1 MDYKAIATAI
11 LIGLTAPKAT
21 IANEVIIRDYYHE
34 MSCLNPGTIE
44 TIENVGQRLMR
55 EFPAIDRINLLVM
68 NPLEERDEWRHFK
81 QAIND
86 LKNEEIGGIFILT
99 CKPYRTNP
107 RRGGLVWEPY
117 LSNQMGMEVLAPMSE
132 F

>member
-1 MDYKAIATAI
+1 MNYKAIAAAT
-11 LIGLTAPKAT
+11 LIGLAAPKAA

-44 TIENVGQRLMR
+44 SIENVGRRLIR
-55 EFPAIDRINLLVM
+55 EFPAIDRINLLIM

-86 LKNEEIGGIFILT
+86 LKNEEIGGIFLLT
-99 CKPYRTNP
+99 CKPYRSNP
-107 RRGGLVWEPY
+107 RRAGFVWETY
-117 LSNQMGMEVLAPMSE
+117 LHNQMGMEVLAPMSE